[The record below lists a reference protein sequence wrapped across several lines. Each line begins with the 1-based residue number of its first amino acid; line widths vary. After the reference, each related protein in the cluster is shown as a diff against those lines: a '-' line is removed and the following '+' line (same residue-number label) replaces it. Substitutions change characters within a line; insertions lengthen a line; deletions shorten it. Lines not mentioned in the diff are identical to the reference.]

1 MILFL
6 DFDGVLHPAA
16 AYKTKGGALLKA
28 TDHALFEHEDLLRS
42 VLCARPDVR
51 IVLSTS
57 WVVLHGFNDTREFL
71 HKDIQKIVKGA
82 TWHSS
87 MNRNQWEVMSRYEQI
102 ALYVTRHSLK
112 DWVAID
118 DDIVGWPGGQQHHL
132 VATDGWNGLGERRVV
147 EALLAKLKG

>member
-6 DFDGVLHPAA
+6 DFDGVLHPSA
-16 AYKTKGGALLKA
+16 AYKTKGGLLLKA

-42 VLCARPDVR
+42 VMRVRPEVR

-57 WVVLHGFNDTREFL
+57 WVVLHGFSDTREFL
-71 HKDIQKIVKGA
+71 HEDIQKIVKGS

-87 MNRNQWEVMSRYEQI
+87 MNRNQWDAMSRYEQI
-102 ALYVTRHSLK
+102 ALYVARHNLK

-118 DDIVGWPGGQQHHL
+118 DDIVGWPDEQQHHL
-132 VATDGWNGLGERRVV
+132 VATDGWSGLGEQRVV
-147 EALLAKLKG
+147 EDLLEKLRG